1 MYTWEELLTIIQKE
15 GKEHVLDAR
24 IYNKQCQL
32 KRELTEQ
39 EEYEIAVKVACIK
52 Y

>member
-1 MYTWEELLTIIQKE
+1 MYTWEELLTIIRKE
-15 GKEHVLDAR
+15 EKEHVLDER

-32 KRELTEQ
+32 KRELTKH
-39 EEYEIAVKVACIK
+39 EEYKIALKIAGIK